1 MANAASRLRSCAK
14 PASRALPL
22 LALALLASCATAT
35 ATGSATPAAAPAAVL
50 SAAGTTAPLVAQAL
64 GEGVDKLDVPIANA
78 HPKWPSEIQF
88 VEDDWRGALEKAKA
102 EHKPLFVDSWAT
114 WCHTCLSM
122 QRFVFPDAGLRPVKD
137 AVIWLS
143 VETEQEHA
151 REFVEKYPA
160 EGLPTFLLLDPDDG
174 EVLSRWL
181 GSGTVNEFRGFVQE
195 GVALLAAKAGG
206 AQLPEAAR
214 LARDGDAAVLK
225 RDRAAAAFGYRA
237 SLAATPKGD
246 PARPERLMKLVSSLQ
261 RVPGGPAECVQL
273 GLSELAGMPDSAVGA
288 DFAGTVAGCAEKVLD
303 PKASPKAEQA
313 QALAA
318 KSLLK
323 SAELRLTAL
332 TSDPVAPL
340 SVDDRSDALATLAD
354 LQESDGRKPEA
365 IETMKKRAAILEAGA
380 AAAPDAA
387 TASTFDAHRTDAY
400 VALGELAK
408 AEQLLA
414 GREKDLPA
422 DYNPPARL
430 ARVLHLQKRDPEALA
445 AADRALA
452 LMTKGPRRVGILAL
466 KAQILTALGKPTEL
480 VLREQLAVL
489 KALPATQRRPEAE
502 AKLEAQ
508 LAAPAGKP

>member
-1 MANAASRLRSCAK
+1 MTSPATLLSSRRALAASS
-14 PASRALPL
+14 
-22 LALALLASCATAT
+22 LALALLGGCATAT
-35 ATGSATPAAAPAAVL
+35 TATATPAPAPAPVAAAPAVE
-50 SAAGTTAPLVAQAL
+50 AAPAKAAAAP
-64 GEGVDKLDVPIANA
+64 KA
-78 HPKWPSEIQF
+78 HAAWASEIQF
-88 VEDDWRGALEKAKA
+88 VEDDWRGAMEKAKA

-195 GVALLAAKAGG
+195 GVALLASKKGG
-206 AQLPEAAR
+206 ASLPEAAR
-214 LARDGDAAVLK
+214 LARDGDAAVIK
-225 RDRAAAAFGYRA
+225 RDRAAAVAAYRA
-237 SLAATPKGD
+237 SLAATPKND
-246 PARPERLMKLVSSLQ
+246 PARPERLMKLVTTLPK
-261 RVPGGPAECVQL
+261 VPGGAAECVQI
-273 GLSELAGMPDSAVGA
+273 GHTELAGMPDSAVGT

-303 PKASPKAEQA
+303 PKAEPKADPA
-313 QALAA
+313 QATAA

-332 TSDPVAPL
+332 TSDPAAPL
-340 SVDDRSDALATLAD
+340 SVDDRSDALATLSD
-354 LQESDGRKPEA
+354 LQESDGRKAAA

-387 TASTFDAHRTDAY
+387 TASTFDAHRTDSY
-400 VALGELAK
+400 VYLNELAK

-414 GREKDLPA
+414 GREKELPA

-430 ARVLHLQKRDPEALA
+430 ARVLHLQKREAEALA

-452 LMTKGPRRVGILAL
+452 LMTQGPRRVGILGL
-466 KAQILTALGKPTEL
+466 KAQILAALGKPVEP

-508 LAAPAGKP
+508 LAGAVAKP